1 MAFTAGGRFNF
12 ITAKGATSVQE
23 EHFHSVY
30 FAAGTASA
38 SLPRQGVRRRC
49 PQRAILAGG
58 HLVSSL
64 WGLRTRAVCS
74 RAEQDAFWCRSWCI
88 TCPNLAD
95 PESPPYVT
103 DIRVRS
109 QNTNV
114 YESYL
119 LNVRVFNQ

>member
-1 MAFTAGGRFNF
+1 MSLFHKSITGYKNPNINICLRMAFTAGGRFNF

-49 PQRAILAGG
+49 PQRVILAGG

-74 RAEQDAFWCRSWCI
+74 RDEQDAF
-88 TCPNLAD
+88 
-95 PESPPYVT
+95 
-103 DIRVRS
+103 
-109 QNTNV
+109 
-114 YESYL
+114 
-119 LNVRVFNQ
+119 